1 MDNNSN
7 PQIIDINTVSSQ
19 QGPDKELLATAKT
32 SMVLGIV
39 SVGACTVGD
48 PAAIVISIIGLV
60 KAKKAK
66 NLAAAS
72 NDRSCDKY
80 ISVGRTTSTIGLIL
94 GIVLVVLLFLL
105 YFAAFLLGI
114 YVAMND

>member
-19 QGPDKELLATAKT
+19 QEPDKELLATAKT

-72 NDRSCDKY
+72 NDHSCNKY
-80 ISVGRTTSTIGLIL
+80 ISTGRTTSTIGLVL
-94 GIVLVVLLFLL
+94 GIVLVVVLFL
-105 YFAAFLLGI
+105 YFLFFFLLGI
-114 YVAMND
+114 YVATND

>member
-1 MDNNSN
+1 MEENIV
-7 PQIIDINTVSSQ
+7 PQNLDTVPAQ
-19 QGPDKELLATAKT
+19 QESDKELLATSKT

-48 PAAIVISIIGLV
+48 PAAIVVSIIGLV

-66 NLAAAS
+66 KLAATS

-80 ISVGRTTSTIGLIL
+80 ISVGRTTSTIGLVL
-94 GIVLVVLLFLL
+94 GIVLAVGLVLYFLFWFLL
-105 YFAAFLLGI
+105 VFYMAW
-114 YVAMND
+114 Y

>member
-1 MDNNSN
+1 MEENIVLQNLD
-7 PQIIDINTVSSQ
+7 TVPAQ
-19 QGPDKELLATAKT
+19 QEPDKELLATSKT

-66 NLAAAS
+66 KLAATS

-94 GIVLVVLLFLL
+94 GIVLAVVLFL
-105 YFAAFLLGI
+105 YFLFFFLLGF
-114 YVAMND
+114 YMAKYD